1 MRRRYLRQAVALQP
15 ETRELG
21 DRGQRFRT
29 GPRRARLPGAGGAV
43 TMLKRYFWLAYLLL
57 VTAASGHGC
66 RRRQRLRDDAAQP
79 TPAAA
84 CANASRRRFDASRR
98 AHGVGRLR
106 HHCGAQLVQRQP
118 AIGGRGA
125 GCRGETRRGSGTA
138 DATWPAP
145 DRNRVGE
152 RANQQYAIIEDL
164 QRGGSQDLYQIG
176 DVVQRAAIVDIRP
189 ECVLLD
195 TRRQREKLCFD
206 YDSPRP
212 RRKRRAAPPRR
223 RETRNDAAPAG
234 ESASDD
240 IVRVDQGTWRV
251 KRELITEQFAD
262 LGTLSRQVRV
272 TPHSIQGRPSGF
284 RLTRL
289 RPGLLQRIGLLNGD
303 VLQRVNGLD
312 INSPEEALRAYQ
324 AVQSEPTVRLEI
336 LRRNSPTTLTYE
348 IR

>member
-1 MRRRYLRQAVALQP
+1 M
-15 ETRELG
+15 TI
-21 DRGQRFRT
+21 
-29 GPRRARLPGAGGAV
+29 
-43 TMLKRYFWLAYLLL
+43 LKRYFWLAYLLF
-57 VTAASGHGC
+57 VTVGAVMAADVARGYLTM
-66 RRRQRLRDDAAQP
+66 RLS
-79 TPAAA
+79 TPAA
-84 CANASRRRFDASRR
+84 
-98 AHGVGRLR
+98 
-106 HHCGAQLVQRQP
+106 P
-118 AIGGRGA
+118 APMQRGA
-125 GCRGETRRGSGTA
+125 ASTPPVERMALADYAVIAERNLFNANPPSA
-138 DATWPAP
+138 DAAPVAEVKPAEEAVQP
-145 DRNRVGE
+145 TQLGLRLIGI
-152 RANQQYAIIEDL
+152 ASGASNQQYAIIEDL

-176 DVVQRAAIVDIRP
+176 DVVQRAAIVEIRP

-195 TRRQREKLCFD
+195 TRQQREKLCFE
-206 YDSPRP
+206 YDSRAPDANGRP
-212 RRKRRAAPPRR
+212 APPRR
-223 RETRNDAAPAG
+223 RETRNDTAPAG

-240 IVRVDQGTWRV
+240 VVRVDQGTWRV

-324 AVQSEPTVRLEI
+324 AVQSESTVRLEI